1 MTEGDEGDE
10 EEVMCRWKRNYEQ
23 NVKGQEKS
31 NYFWK
36 KYWHLE
42 FFAYNNNR

>member
-23 NVKGQEKS
+23 NVNRDRKYI
-31 NYFWK
+31 YFI
-36 KYWHLE
+36 
-42 FFAYNNNR
+42 